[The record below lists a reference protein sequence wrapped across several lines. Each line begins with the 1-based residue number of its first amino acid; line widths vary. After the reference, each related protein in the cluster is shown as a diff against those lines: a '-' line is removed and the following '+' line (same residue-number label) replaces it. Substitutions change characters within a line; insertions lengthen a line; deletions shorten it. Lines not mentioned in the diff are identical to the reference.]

1 MKKIYFILIAM
12 LGLTVQ
18 SCLMEEKELFD
29 STPAE
34 RMEAYLDEY
43 RTLLASAEEG
53 WLLQYFPE
61 ETQAYG
67 GYTYILEFTRDS
79 VAAYFELADKIE
91 EPVASLYKMTPDD
104 GPVITFDTYN
114 ENIHFFATPNIS
126 DYEAMHG
133 DYEFRIVGKNDDETE
148 IYMRGKRT
156 NNNYTLVKFSGDP
169 VEYLGKINEVNA
181 AMEAPAYRMVMDSD
195 TTVCSIKGNVF
206 EFEYNVYTEQDT
218 TAVAGSASFCYTPT
232 GVDFYAPV
240 EINGTEYTKFVFNAE
255 NGTLATEDGKV
266 LVCQVIPPLNEM
278 FVIGNWFIKYSTL
291 GPEGQYYFDI
301 VKQYLDAMG
310 EELQYAF
317 IGSMLYPGNF
327 GFQFVSSGYGGSL
340 NFNYVLED
348 EDIITLQFA
357 MAGVGN
363 GVWYHNNAGFK
374 YALYPFGYSS
384 SRTFKLTA
392 DDKKNPTQITMT
404 EVGKEAHSMT
414 LFAAQIANPYNN

>member
-12 LGLTVQ
+12 MGLTVQ
-18 SCLMEEKELFD
+18 SCLLEEKELFD

-133 DYEFRIVGKNDDETE
+133 DYEFRIVGKNDDATE
-148 IYMRGKRT
+148 IYMKGKRT
-156 NNNYTLVKFSGDP
+156 DNNYTLVKFSGDP
-169 VEYLGKINEVNA
+169 VEYLGKLKVIEE
-181 AMEAPAYRMVMDSD
+181 AMKAPAYEMVMSAD
-195 TTVCSIKGNVF
+195 TSACSISGNVF

-218 TAVAGSASFCYTPT
+218 TAVAGSAAFCYTPT

-240 EINGTEYTKFVFNAE
+240 EINGTEYSSLVYDAE
-255 NGTLATEDGKV
+255 NGTLKTEDGKI
-266 LVCQVIPPLNEM
+266 VIYTVFPPINQQ
-278 FVIGNWFIKYSTL
+278 FVGGNWIINVDGCSAWAQTYFNAGFDAVTAKGYPFQL
-291 GPEGQYYFDI
+291 AFMGDAYYGTYGLN
-301 VKQYLDAMG
+301 V
-310 EELQYAF
+310 
-317 IGSMLYPGNF
+317 NF
-327 GFQFVSSGYGGSL
+327 GGYGGVL
-340 NFNYVLED
+340 NFDYELSGED
-348 EDIITLQFA
+348 QITMVFNFT
-357 MAGVGN
+357 GGGN
-363 GVWYHNNAGFK
+363 GVTFHNWGLH
-374 YALYPFGYSS
+374 YALNPLGYSAPKS
-384 SRTFKLTA
+384 FTITA
-392 DDKKNPTQITMT
+392 DNPKTPT
-404 EVGKEAHSMT
+404 EIILTENGNPNNV
-414 LFAAQIANPYNN
+414 IAFY

>member
-1 MKKIYFILIAM
+1 MPPKVRITKEEILQAAVAFVRENGAQALNARAIATALDCSTQPLFSNFATMEELKTATVAAAYELYLNFINREAESRKYPQYKAFGM
-12 LGLTVQ
+12 AYVRFA
-18 SCLMEEKELFD
+18 MEEKELFD

-206 EFEYNVYTEQDT
+206 EFEYNVYTE
-218 TAVAGSASFCYTPT
+218 F
-232 GVDFYAPV
+232 
-240 EINGTEYTKFVFNAE
+240 I
-255 NGTLATEDGKV
+255 L
-266 LVCQVIPPLNEM
+266 IPL
-278 FVIGNWFIKYSTL
+278 
-291 GPEGQYYFDI
+291 
-301 VKQYLDAMG
+301 KQ
-310 EELQYAF
+310 
-317 IGSMLYPGNF
+317 
-327 GFQFVSSGYGGSL
+327 
-340 NFNYVLED
+340 
-348 EDIITLQFA
+348 
-357 MAGVGN
+357 
-363 GVWYHNNAGFK
+363 K
-374 YALYPFGYSS
+374 
-384 SRTFKLTA
+384 
-392 DDKKNPTQITMT
+392 
-404 EVGKEAHSMT
+404 
-414 LFAAQIANPYNN
+414 

>member
-12 LGLTVQ
+12 LGLTAQ
-18 SCLMEEKELFD
+18 SCLLEEKELFD

-67 GYTYILEFTRDS
+67 GYTYILKFSKDS

-104 GPVITFDTYN
+104 GPVLTFDTYN
-114 ENIHFFATPNIS
+114 ENIHFFATPNIE
-126 DYEAMHG
+126 DYEALHG
-133 DYEFRIVGKNDDETE
+133 DYEFRIVGKNDDATE
-148 IYMRGKRT
+148 IYMKGKRT

-169 VEYLGKINEVNA
+169 VEYLNKINEVTT
-181 AMEAPAYRMVMDSD
+181 AMEAPAYRMVMDND
-195 TTVCSIKGNVF
+195 TTTCSISGNVF
-206 EFEYNVYTEQDT
+206 EFEYNVYTETDT
-218 TAVAGSASFCYTPT
+218 TSVAGTASFCYTPE
-232 GVDFYAPV
+232 GAEFYAPV
-240 EINGTEYTKFVFNAE
+240 EINGTEYTKLVFNAE

-266 LVCQVIPPLNEM
+266 VICQIIPPLNEM
-278 FVIGNWFIKYSTL
+278 FVLGNWFIKYSTL
-291 GPEGQYYFDI
+291 GPEGQYYFDV
-301 VKQYLDAMG
+301 VKQYEDAMG

-340 NFNYVLED
+340 NFAYALEGD
-348 EDIITLQFA
+348 DVIMLQFA
-357 MAGVGN
+357 MAGAGN

-384 SRTFKLTA
+384 PRTFKLTA

-404 EVGKEAHSMT
+404 EVGNEAHSMT
-414 LFAAQIANPYNN
+414 LFKAQIAYPFNN